1 MLKSGN
7 NESWFKKKLNQIVKL
22 NLFRNKKMGG
32 SSSTPATPAAPAS
45 TKKCDDNSCSIEK
58 KVEEKPKCKACCAC
72 PETKKIRDAW

>member
-1 MLKSGN
+1 
-7 NESWFKKKLNQIVKL
+7 
-22 NLFRNKKMGG
+22 MGG

-45 TKKCDDNSCSIEK
+45 TKKCDDNSCSLEK